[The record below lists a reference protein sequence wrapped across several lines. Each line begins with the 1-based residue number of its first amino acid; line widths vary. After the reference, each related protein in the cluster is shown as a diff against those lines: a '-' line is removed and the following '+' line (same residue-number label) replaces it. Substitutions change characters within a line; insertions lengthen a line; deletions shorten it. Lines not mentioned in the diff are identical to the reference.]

1 MRPWVKRNSRR
12 NYRNKTKSTC
22 HCCLSILSLVWY
34 LFYSFLS
41 IVDRSP
47 AFFFRVNLQLL
58 KLLFQLERLGFQL
71 NVNLMRNRTDCYS
84 ILVRERMPKNRVYL
98 RACIH
103 TAYFINLF
111 QPRWFYLIS
120 TFLYPRC
127 GPVWLVTWSRNTF
140 AFVAYTYWLQ
150 NARLW
155 LSRLLSRCASSW
167 AWCFLFFTFGIH
179 LRCTT
184 GLVLCLCLVVLWSLW
199 NWQARF
205 ERLYSPKRKQ
215 RWTDGVV
222 LRLCCA
228 FVGQNNSKKKKN

>member
-1 MRPWVKRNSRR
+1 MSSLPLNF
-12 NYRNKTKSTC
+12 
-22 HCCLSILSLVWY
+22 ILSLS

-103 TAYFINLF
+103 AAYFINLF

-127 GPVWLVTWSRNTF
+127 GPMWLLTWSRNTF
-140 AFVAYTYWLQ
+140 AFVAYTY
-150 NARLW
+150 
-155 LSRLLSRCASSW
+155 
-167 AWCFLFFTFGIH
+167 
-179 LRCTT
+179 
-184 GLVLCLCLVVLWSLW
+184 
-199 NWQARF
+199 
-205 ERLYSPKRKQ
+205 
-215 RWTDGVV
+215 
-222 LRLCCA
+222 
-228 FVGQNNSKKKKN
+228 